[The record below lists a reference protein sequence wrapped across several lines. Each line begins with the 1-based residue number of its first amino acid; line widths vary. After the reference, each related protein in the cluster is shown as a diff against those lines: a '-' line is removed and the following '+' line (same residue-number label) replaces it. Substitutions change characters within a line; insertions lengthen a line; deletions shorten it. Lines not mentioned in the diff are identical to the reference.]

1 MTSFKK
7 VSTQLSKNCVRARG
21 QSCNLSQVFWPALYT
36 VSRKKALPEL
46 RDPRL
51 SVHIFGEGKSK
62 GIKHGNSEWNKMGW
76 LCYEW
81 QGSWFLISSSIL
93 IYLWIGH
100 SVRWHDIEEIAAP
113 PSHLTLSSFSRE
125 WDWGER
131 ERPAS
136 ILWTISPKGLIN
148 PSPSNFRSILV
159 SACAVVLQFWI
170 AWNHSLPSLSLI
182 SYVCVYLS
190 CHVCTDM

>member
-1 MTSFKK
+1 MF
-7 VSTQLSKNCVRARG
+7 G
-21 QSCNLSQVFWPALYT
+21 PALYT

-51 SVHIFGEGKSK
+51 SVHIFGEGKLK

-81 QGSWFLISSSIL
+81 QGSWFLISSSSSIYELAIPSDDMTSKRSPLLHL
-93 IYLWIGH
+93 ISLSLHFQENG
-100 SVRWHDIEEIAAP
+100 IE
-113 PSHLTLSSFSRE
+113 
-125 WDWGER
+125 ER